1 MPKQPN
7 HGTHILVLK
16 RSNIEVNVEFRF
28 GGVDTLA
35 LCHVLLYIFVLKIV
49 FLCFCVKIFVFIA
62 IEPNLTNC
70 LF

>member
-7 HGTHILVLK
+7 HGSHIRVCK
-16 RSNIEVNVEFRF
+16 CSNIEDNVEFRF
-28 GGVDTLA
+28 RGVDSLT
-35 LCHVLLYIFVLKIV
+35 LCHVLLYIFVEKGV
-49 FLCFCVKIFVFIA
+49 FVFFVKFFVFIA

>member
-7 HGTHILVLK
+7 HGSRILVRK
-16 RSNIEVNVEFRF
+16 CSNIEDNVEFRF
-28 GGVDTLA
+28 GGVDTLT
-35 LCHVLLYIFVLKIV
+35 LCHVLLYIFVENGVL
-49 FLCFCVKIFVFIA
+49 FFFVKIFVFIA